1 MTAPPGCWSTL
12 VKSTNPTTQRKMKT
26 IFKLLFGLFSVLFM
40 ATAVSSQYPVTPF
53 EVVSVLFIISLVAFM
68 VRVAVLY
75 NDPSKYQKRYHQRL
89 AFGVAIEFWESTVAE
104 FLMRE
109 YPWLMR
115 AKDRSGNVNNDI
127 VHIPQA
133 GALPGGLRNRS
144 QYPAPIVKRTDTDIL
159 YGLDAISTNPTHISA
174 AEKVPLSYD
183 KVGSVFNDHIKQ
195 LNYLGA
201 FNALYRWVGKNATM
215 LDLNA
220 ANIKRTTGGVVATH
234 LTGATGNR
242 KVPLVADI
250 ATAKTELINQTKRE
264 LNPGKRALITDETM
278 YNQLKSDAV
287 LASNLNYDLVGAVFQ
302 NGDLIKIHGFDIIRT
317 DVLTRF
323 TNAGTP
329 LAKDPLSDADNGVPY
344 STTAAATDNACML
357 LVDFDFVH
365 IAKGS
370 IKVFETLNDAA
381 MQGDVY
387 SALVRMGASRE
398 RFDQAGVVAIVQI
411 P

>member
-1 MTAPPGCWSTL
+1 
-12 VKSTNPTTQRKMKT
+12 MKT

-53 EVVSVLFIISLVAFM
+53 EVVSVISIISLAAFV

-75 NDPSKYQKRYHQRL
+75 NDPAKYQKRYHQRL
-89 AFGVAIEFWESTVAE
+89 AYGVAIEMWEATVAE

-109 YPWLMR
+109 YPWVMR
-115 AKDRSGNVNNDI
+115 AKDKSGNVNNDI

-133 GALPGGLRNRS
+133 GALPGGLRNRN
-144 QYPAPIVKRTDTDIL
+144 QFPAPIVKRTDTDIL
-159 YGLDAISTNPTHISA
+159 YGLDTISTNPTHISE

-183 KVGSVFNDHIKQ
+183 KIGSVFGDHIKQ
-195 LNYLGA
+195 INYLA
-201 FNALYRWVGKNATM
+201 AYNALYRWVGKNATM

-220 ANIKRTTGGVVATH
+220 ANIKRTSSVTTAATH
-234 LTGATGNR
+234 LSGATGNR
-242 KVPLVADI
+242 KLITVADV
-250 ATAKTELINQTKRE
+250 ATAKTELVNQTKRE
-264 LNPGKRALITDETM
+264 LNPGKRALIIDETM
-278 YNQLKSDAV
+278 YNQLKSDTA
-287 LASNLNYDLVGAVFQ
+287 LDNNQKYDLLGAVFQ
-302 NGDLIKIHGFDIIRT
+302 NGDLIKLHGFDIIRT

-329 LAKDPLSDADNGVPY
+329 VAKDPLTDADNGVPY
-344 STTAAATDNACML
+344 STTAAATDNAAAL
-357 LVDFDFVH
+357 LIDFDFVH

-387 SALVRMGASRE
+387 SAMVRMGGSRE